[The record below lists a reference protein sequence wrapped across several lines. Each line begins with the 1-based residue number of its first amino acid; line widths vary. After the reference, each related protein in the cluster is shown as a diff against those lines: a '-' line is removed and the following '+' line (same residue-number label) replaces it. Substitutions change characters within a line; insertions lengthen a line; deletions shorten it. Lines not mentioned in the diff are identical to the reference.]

1 MIKISPESQ
10 KTEYKSSWQ
19 EDYFSWIS
27 GYANAEGGTIFI
39 GVNDDG
45 YVVGVKDTRFLLD
58 TLPNQISS
66 FLGITVSIDH
76 GYVNGVGHNLKYQSV
91 PDDVS
96 QKPENLYARGI
107 LTEQALN
114 DIDADPGNTAD
125 VTDDVQALF
134 DAAPGFVKQL
144 RQSQENRDR
153 IRIKLSTWKK
163 ENPVFINS
171 DGTVE
176 YVWITVPVYSH
187 GVPYHGRYYI
197 RSGGTTKELK
207 GAALSRF
214 LYDKVGINWD
224 AAPVKDITLDHSALD
239 FLREHALQKNRL
251 TQKAVTV
258 SDETLIKNLQILTKD
273 GEYTRAAAMLFG
285 NPEDVVFGAYI
296 RIGFFDHGKL
306 KYQDEIHGPLIS
318 QAHIATDMIFNKYLK
333 ALVDIK
339 GLQRTETYMTTEE
352 LLREVIL
359 NAVAHKYYPSNVP
372 VQIRVSDDHIVV
384 MNEGFWPF
392 DNLAVEDV
400 YTKEHSSYP
409 ANPLIGNGLFF
420 AGAMDTWGQGFLLIK
435 DECEKINAPLPEI
448 EATEKY
454 VTVTIHGCEKYMQLL
469 NKSTSTDSPIRQSAD
484 SADIVSDRQK
494 QILEAMEVG
503 CEYKS
508 DEIGVLV
515 GLKPSRSRQLLK
527 ELVDKGLI
535 ESIGSTN
542 GKRYIRKA

>member
-1 MIKISPESQ
+1 MQ
-10 KTEYKSSWQ
+10 SS
-19 EDYFSWIS
+19 
-27 GYANAEGGTIFI
+27 
-39 GVNDDG
+39 
-45 YVVGVKDTRFLLD
+45 
-58 TLPNQISS
+58 
-66 FLGITVSIDH
+66 
-76 GYVNGVGHNLKYQSV
+76 
-91 PDDVS
+91 
-96 QKPENLYARGI
+96 
-107 LTEQALN
+107 
-114 DIDADPGNTAD
+114 
-125 VTDDVQALF
+125 
-134 DAAPGFVKQL
+134 
-144 RQSQENRDR
+144 
-153 IRIKLSTWKK
+153 
-163 ENPVFINS
+163 
-171 DGTVE
+171 
-176 YVWITVPVYSH
+176 
-187 GVPYHGRYYI
+187 
-197 RSGGTTKELK
+197 
-207 GAALSRF
+207 
-214 LYDKVGINWD
+214 
-224 AAPVKDITLDHSALD
+224 
-239 FLREHALQKNRL
+239 
-251 TQKAVTV
+251 
-258 SDETLIKNLQILTKD
+258 
-273 GEYTRAAAMLFG
+273 
-285 NPEDVVFGAYI
+285 
-296 RIGFFDHGKL
+296 IGFFDHGKL

-503 CEYKS
+503 YEYKS